1 MRYKKYY
8 HTHDLGSEGVCTLA
22 MKAKKS
28 SNLYISPGLIVL
40 KNTNCQEKLQYY
52 IVWDY
57 KIFTQEKAFL
67 LRLIFKMSHFP

>member
-52 IVWDY
+52 IV
-57 KIFTQEKAFL
+57 
-67 LRLIFKMSHFP
+67 